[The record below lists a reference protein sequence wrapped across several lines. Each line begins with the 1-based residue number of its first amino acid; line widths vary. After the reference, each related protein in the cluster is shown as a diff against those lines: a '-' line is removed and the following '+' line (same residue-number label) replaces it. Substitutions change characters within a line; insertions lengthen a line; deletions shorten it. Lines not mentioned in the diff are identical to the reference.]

1 MPGGAEGVA
10 EERAGIEE
18 RHLATETRLCRREEG
33 GREAVSGS
41 RVPPPERSR
50 PRGRSGA
57 VLSGAQPRGPAAPPA
72 RPALRGGG
80 CPSEAAPAPLPASR
94 AAWTTGK
101 MDGHVLGW
109 IVLLWLAAE
118 VEGLQVTVPEKKK
131 VAMLFQPALLRC
143 HFSTSSTQ
151 PAVVQWRYKSYCQ
164 DRMGEALGMVTSG
177 LQTMSK
183 RNLDWDPY
191 LDCVDSRRTVRVVA
205 SKQGSAI
212 TIGDFYKERDVSIV
226 HDADLQIGKLMWGDS
241 GLYYCLIITPDD
253 VEGKNEESV
262 ELLVLEWVFVGLV
275 ILGAFLFFLLVG
287 ICWCQ
292 CCPHSCCCYVR
303 CPCCPES
310 CCCPRAL
317 YVAGKAAKAGYPP
330 PVPTMPGPYYIPSVP
345 VAGVPSP
352 AVLMDKSHPPPLAP
366 SDSGGGSQNAVRKGY
381 RIQTDKDRDSMKVL
395 YYVEK
400 ELAQFDPSRRMRERY
415 NNTVSE
421 LSSLHEED
429 LNYRQPYRQARRK
442 PLPPAGDLD
451 GDAEYWAGVIGG
463 GSTSRSQ
470 AVSEYRD
477 ERDSYWHSQQRSKSE
492 MLSRKSFS
500 VGVPAVSMD
509 ELAAFAESYSQRPRR
524 ADSQETRRFERS
536 ESHSGRSGGLP
547 HQDSSMEEY
556 YSKRSRGN
564 REPLTD
570 SDRGWS
576 YSPPRRRAHE
586 EKHLPRLV
594 SRTPGGSQKYDHSY
608 LSSVLERKS
617 RSYDESGDHCAT
629 PSKLSS
635 QPSQRGGGTYYAWSP
650 PSTYKAEK
658 SQQQPQQPPSSQEE
672 DEEEDSLPPYS
683 ERELS
688 RGPSYRARE
697 QAYLNASDKKRK
709 KDPKKTNDFPTRM
722 SLVV

>member
-1 MPGGAEGVA
+1 
-10 EERAGIEE
+10 
-18 RHLATETRLCRREEG
+18 
-33 GREAVSGS
+33 
-41 RVPPPERSR
+41 
-50 PRGRSGA
+50 
-57 VLSGAQPRGPAAPPA
+57 
-72 RPALRGGG
+72 
-80 CPSEAAPAPLPASR
+80 
-94 AAWTTGK
+94 

-191 LDCVDSRRTVRVVA
+191 LDCVDSRRTVRIVA
-205 SKQGSAI
+205 SKQGSAV

-262 ELLVLEWVFVGLV
+262 ELLVLGRTGL
-275 ILGAFLFFLLVG
+275 LADLLPSFAVE
-287 ICWCQ
+287 IM
-292 CCPHSCCCYVR
+292 PV
-303 CPCCPES
+303 
-310 CCCPRAL
+310 

-330 PVPTMPGPYYIPSVP
+330 AVSAMPGPYYIPSVP

-366 SDSGGGSQNAVRKGY
+366 SEASGGSQNAVRKGY

-400 ELAQFDPSRRMRERY
+400 ELAQFDPARRMRERY

-429 LNYRQPYRQARRK
+429 LNFRQPYRQARRK
-442 PLPPAGDLD
+442 PLPPAGDMD
-451 GDAEYWAGVIGG
+451 GDAEYWAGVVGG
-463 GSTSRSQ
+463 GNTSRSQ
-470 AVSEYRD
+470 AVSDYRD

-509 ELAAFAESYSQRPRR
+509 ELAAFAESYNQRPRR
-524 ADSQETRRFERS
+524 ADSQELRRFERS
-536 ESHSGRSGGLP
+536 ESHGGRGAGALP

-556 YSKRSRGN
+556 YSKRCRGN

-635 QPSQRGGGTYYAWSP
+635 QPSQRGGSTYYAWSP

-658 SQQQPQQPPSSQEE
+658 SQPPPPQSSSPEQDE
-672 DEEEDSLPPYS
+672 EEEDSLPPYS

-709 KDPKKTNDFPTRM
+709 KDPKKTVRPC
-722 SLVV
+722 LVVLVQIG

>member
-1 MPGGAEGVA
+1 MATALGSHAGPGTI
-10 EERAGIEE
+10 AGTS
-18 RHLATETRLCRREEG
+18 AFP
-33 GREAVSGS
+33 VSW
-41 RVPPPERSR
+41 
-50 PRGRSGA
+50 
-57 VLSGAQPRGPAAPPA
+57 A
-72 RPALRGGG
+72 RKPFN
-80 CPSEAAPAPLPASR
+80 
-94 AAWTTGK
+94 T
-101 MDGHVLGW
+101 
-109 IVLLWLAAE
+109 AE

-151 PAVVQWRYKSYCQ
+151 PAVVQWRFKSYCQ
-164 DRMGEALGMVTSG
+164 DRVGEALGMATSG

-205 SKQGSAI
+205 SKQGSAV
-212 TIGDFYKERDVSIV
+212 TIGDFYKERDISIV

-262 ELLVLEWVFVGLV
+262 ELLVLGRTGLLADLLPSFAVEIMPEWVFVGLV

-330 PVPTMPGPYYIPSVP
+330 PVSSMPGAYYIPSVP
-345 VAGVPSP
+345 VTGVPSP

-366 SDSGGGSQNAVRKGY
+366 GEASGGSQN
-381 RIQTDKDRDSMKVL
+381 D
-395 YYVEK
+395 
-400 ELAQFDPSRRMRERY
+400 
-415 NNTVSE
+415 NNTISE

-429 LNYRQPYRQARRK
+429 LNFRQPYCQSRRK

-451 GDAEYWAGVIGG
+451 GDAEYWAGVMGG

-470 AVSEYRD
+470 AVSDYRD
-477 ERDSYWHSQQRSKSE
+477 ERDTFWHSQQRSKSE

-509 ELAAFAESYSQRPRR
+509 ELAAFAESYSQRMRR

-536 ESHSGRSGGLP
+536 ESHGGRSGGLP
-547 HQDSSMEEY
+547 HQDGSIEEY
-556 YSKRSRGN
+556 YTKRSRGN

-570 SDRGWS
+570 SDQGWS

-617 RSYDESGDHCAT
+617 RSYDESGDHSET

-658 SQQQPQQPPSSQEE
+658 SQQQPQQPPSSPEQE
-672 DEEEDSLPPYS
+672 DEEDTLPPYS

>member
-1 MPGGAEGVA
+1 FP
-10 EERAGIEE
+10 
-18 RHLATETRLCRREEG
+18 
-33 GREAVSGS
+33 
-41 RVPPPERSR
+41 
-50 PRGRSGA
+50 
-57 VLSGAQPRGPAAPPA
+57 
-72 RPALRGGG
+72 
-80 CPSEAAPAPLPASR
+80 
-94 AAWTTGK
+94 
-101 MDGHVLGW
+101 
-109 IVLLWLAAE
+109 
-118 VEGLQVTVPEKKK
+118 
-131 VAMLFQPALLRC
+131 
-143 HFSTSSTQ
+143 
-151 PAVVQWRYKSYCQ
+151 
-164 DRMGEALGMVTSG
+164 
-177 LQTMSK
+177 
-183 RNLDWDPY
+183 
-191 LDCVDSRRTVRVVA
+191 
-205 SKQGSAI
+205 
-212 TIGDFYKERDVSIV
+212 
-226 HDADLQIGKLMWGDS
+226 
-241 GLYYCLIITPDD
+241 
-253 VEGKNEESV
+253 
-262 ELLVLEWVFVGLV
+262 EWVFVGLV

-330 PVPTMPGPYYIPSVP
+330 AVSTMPGPYYIPSVP

-366 SDSGGGSQNAVRKGY
+366 SEASGGSQNAVRKGY

-400 ELAQFDPSRRMRERY
+400 ELAQFDPARRMRERY

-429 LNYRQPYRQARRK
+429 LNFRQPYRQARRK
-442 PLPPAGDLD
+442 PLPPAGDMD
-451 GDAEYWAGVIGG
+451 GDAEYWAGVVGG

-470 AVSEYRD
+470 AVSDYRD

-524 ADSQETRRFERS
+524 ADSQELRRFERS
-536 ESHSGRSGGLP
+536 ESHGGRGGGLP
-547 HQDSSMEEY
+547 RQDSSMEEY
-556 YSKRSRGN
+556 YTKRCRGN

-635 QPSQRGGGTYYAWSP
+635 QPSQRGGSTYYAWSP

-658 SQQQPQQPPSSQEE
+658 SQPPPQQSSSPEQD

>member
-1 MPGGAEGVA
+1 
-10 EERAGIEE
+10 
-18 RHLATETRLCRREEG
+18 
-33 GREAVSGS
+33 
-41 RVPPPERSR
+41 
-50 PRGRSGA
+50 
-57 VLSGAQPRGPAAPPA
+57 
-72 RPALRGGG
+72 
-80 CPSEAAPAPLPASR
+80 
-94 AAWTTGK
+94 

-118 VEGLQVTVPEKKK
+118 VEGLQVTMPEKKK

-151 PAVVQWRYKSYCQ
+151 PAVVQWRFKSYCQ
-164 DRMGEALGMVTSG
+164 DRVGEALGMATSG

-205 SKQGSAI
+205 SKQGSAV
-212 TIGDFYKERDVSIV
+212 TIGDFYKERDISIV

-262 ELLVLEWVFVGLV
+262 ELLVLV
-275 ILGAFLFFLLVG
+275 
-287 ICWCQ
+287 
-292 CCPHSCCCYVR
+292 
-303 CPCCPES
+303 
-310 CCCPRAL
+310 

-330 PVPTMPGPYYIPSVP
+330 PVSSMPGAYYIPSVP
-345 VAGVPSP
+345 VTGVPSP

-366 SDSGGGSQNAVRKGY
+366 GDTSGGSQNAVCKGY
-381 RIQTDKDRDSMKVL
+381 RIQADKERDSMKVL

-400 ELAQFDPSRRMRERY
+400 ELAQFDPARRTMRERY
-415 NNTVSE
+415 NNTISE

-429 LNYRQPYRQARRK
+429 LNFRQPYRQSRRK

-451 GDAEYWAGVIGG
+451 GDAEYWAGVMGG

-470 AVSEYRD
+470 AVSDYRD
-477 ERDSYWHSQQRSKSE
+477 ERDTFWHSQQRSKSE

-509 ELAAFAESYSQRPRR
+509 ELAAFAESYSQRMRR

-536 ESHSGRSGGLP
+536 ESHGSRSGGLP
-547 HQDSSMEEY
+547 HQDGSIEEY
-556 YSKRSRGN
+556 YTKRSRGN

-570 SDRGWS
+570 SDQGWS

-617 RSYDESGDHCAT
+617 RSYDESGDHSET
-629 PSKLSS
+629 PSKLSL

-658 SQQQPQQPPSSQEE
+658 SQQQSQQPPSSPEQE
-672 DEEEDSLPPYS
+672 DEEDTLPPYS

-688 RGPSYRARE
+688 RGPSCRARE

>member
-1 MPGGAEGVA
+1 
-10 EERAGIEE
+10 
-18 RHLATETRLCRREEG
+18 
-33 GREAVSGS
+33 
-41 RVPPPERSR
+41 
-50 PRGRSGA
+50 
-57 VLSGAQPRGPAAPPA
+57 
-72 RPALRGGG
+72 
-80 CPSEAAPAPLPASR
+80 
-94 AAWTTGK
+94 

-262 ELLVLEWVFVGLV
+262 ELLVLGRTGLLADLLPSFAVEIMPEWVFVGLV

-330 PVPTMPGPYYIPSVP
+330 PVSAMPGPYYIPSVP

-366 SDSGGGSQNAVRKGY
+366 SDASGGSQNAVRKGY

-400 ELAQFDPSRRMRERY
+400 ELAQFDPARRMRERY
-415 NNTVSE
+415 NNTMSE

-429 LNYRQPYRQARRK
+429 LNFRQPYRQSRRK
-442 PLPPAGDLD
+442 PLPPAGDMD

-463 GSTSRSQ
+463 GSTQSRSQ
-470 AVSEYRD
+470 AVSDYRD
-477 ERDSYWHSQQRSKSE
+477 ERDSFWHSQQRSKSE

-658 SQQQPQQPPSSQEE
+658 SQQQPQQSLSSQEE

>member
-1 MPGGAEGVA
+1 MNGLYQAE
-10 EERAGIEE
+10 
-18 RHLATETRLCRREEG
+18 
-33 GREAVSGS
+33 
-41 RVPPPERSR
+41 
-50 PRGRSGA
+50 
-57 VLSGAQPRGPAAPPA
+57 
-72 RPALRGGG
+72 
-80 CPSEAAPAPLPASR
+80 
-94 AAWTTGK
+94 
-101 MDGHVLGW
+101 M
-109 IVLLWLAAE
+109 
-118 VEGLQVTVPEKKK
+118 EGLQVTVPEKKK

-151 PAVVQWRYKSYCQ
+151 PAVVQWRFKSYCQ
-164 DRMGEALGMVTSG
+164 DRMGEALGMATSG

-205 SKQGSAI
+205 SKQGSAV

-262 ELLVLEWVFVGLV
+262 ELLVLVYE
-275 ILGAFLFFLLVG
+275 
-287 ICWCQ
+287 
-292 CCPHSCCCYVR
+292 
-303 CPCCPES
+303 
-310 CCCPRAL
+310 
-317 YVAGKAAKAGYPP
+317 AGKAAKAGYPP
-330 PVPTMPGPYYIPSVP
+330 VISSMPGPYYIPTVP

-366 SDSGGGSQNAVRKGY
+366 SESSGGSQNAVRKGY
-381 RIQTDKDRDSMKVL
+381 RIQTDKERDSMKVL

-400 ELAQFDPSRRMRERY
+400 ELAQFDPARRMRERY
-415 NNTVSE
+415 NNTISE
-421 LSSLHEED
+421 LSSLHEEE
-429 LNYRQPYRQARRK
+429 LNFRQPYRQARRK

-470 AVSEYRD
+470 AVPDYRD
-477 ERDSYWHSQQRSKSE
+477 ERDSFRHSQQRSKSE

-509 ELAAFAESYSQRPRR
+509 ELAAFAESYSQRTRR

-536 ESHSGRSGGLP
+536 ESHGGRGGGLP

-556 YSKRSRGN
+556 YTKRSRGN

-617 RSYDESGDHCAT
+617 RSYDESGDRCET

-650 PSTYKAEK
+650 PSTYKPEK
-658 SQQQPQQPPSSQEE
+658 PQQQSQQPPPPPQQEE
-672 DEEEDSLPPYS
+672 GEDTLPPYS

-709 KDPKKTNDFPTRM
+709 KEPKKTNDFPTRM

>member
-1 MPGGAEGVA
+1 ME
-10 EERAGIEE
+10 
-18 RHLATETRLCRREEG
+18 
-33 GREAVSGS
+33 
-41 RVPPPERSR
+41 
-50 PRGRSGA
+50 
-57 VLSGAQPRGPAAPPA
+57 
-72 RPALRGGG
+72 
-80 CPSEAAPAPLPASR
+80 
-94 AAWTTGK
+94 
-101 MDGHVLGW
+101 GHVLGW

-164 DRMGEALGMVTSG
+164 DRMGEALGMATSG
-177 LQTMSK
+177 VQTMSK

-262 ELLVLEWVFVGLV
+262 ELLVLV
-275 ILGAFLFFLLVG
+275 
-287 ICWCQ
+287 
-292 CCPHSCCCYVR
+292 
-303 CPCCPES
+303 
-310 CCCPRAL
+310 

-330 PVPTMPGPYYIPSVP
+330 AVSSMPGPYYIPSVP

-366 SDSGGGSQNAVRKGY
+366 SDTSGGSQNAVRKGY
-381 RIQTDKDRDSMKVL
+381 RIQTDKERDSMKVL

-400 ELAQFDPSRRMRERY
+400 ELAQFDPARRMRERY
-415 NNTVSE
+415 NNTISE
-421 LSSLHEED
+421 LSSLHEDD
-429 LNYRQPYRQARRK
+429 LNFRQPYRQARRK

-451 GDAEYWAGVIGG
+451 GDAEYWAGVVGG

-470 AVSEYRD
+470 AVSDYRD
-477 ERDSYWHSQQRSKSE
+477 ERDSFRHSQQRSKSE

-509 ELAAFAESYSQRPRR
+509 ELAAFAESYSQRARR

-536 ESHSGRSGGLP
+536 ESRGGGLH
-547 HQDSSMEEY
+547 HQDSSLEEY
-556 YSKRSRGN
+556 YTKRSRGN

-617 RSYDESGDHCAT
+617 RSYDESGDRCET

-650 PSTYKAEK
+650 PSTYKPEP
-658 SQQQPQQPPSSQEE
+658 SQQQSQQPPSSDQEDGE
-672 DEEEDSLPPYS
+672 DTLPPYS

-709 KDPKKTNDFPTRM
+709 KEPKKTNDFPTRM

>member
-1 MPGGAEGVA
+1 
-10 EERAGIEE
+10 
-18 RHLATETRLCRREEG
+18 
-33 GREAVSGS
+33 
-41 RVPPPERSR
+41 
-50 PRGRSGA
+50 
-57 VLSGAQPRGPAAPPA
+57 
-72 RPALRGGG
+72 
-80 CPSEAAPAPLPASR
+80 
-94 AAWTTGK
+94 

-118 VEGLQVTVPEKKK
+118 VEGLQVTMPEKKK

-151 PAVVQWRYKSYCQ
+151 PAVVQWRFKSYCQ
-164 DRMGEALGMVTSG
+164 DRVGEALGMATSG

-205 SKQGSAI
+205 SKQGSAV
-212 TIGDFYKERDVSIV
+212 TIGDFYKERDISIV

-262 ELLVLEWVFVGLV
+262 ELLVLV
-275 ILGAFLFFLLVG
+275 
-287 ICWCQ
+287 C
-292 CCPHSCCCYVR
+292 
-303 CPCCPES
+303 
-310 CCCPRAL
+310 
-317 YVAGKAAKAGYPP
+317 
-330 PVPTMPGPYYIPSVP
+330 
-345 VAGVPSP
+345 
-352 AVLMDKSHPPPLAP
+352 
-366 SDSGGGSQNAVRKGY
+366 KGY
-381 RIQTDKDRDSMKVL
+381 RIQADKERDSMKVL

-400 ELAQFDPSRRMRERY
+400 ELAQFDPARRTMRERY
-415 NNTVSE
+415 NNTISE

-429 LNYRQPYRQARRK
+429 LNFRKPYCQSRRK

-451 GDAEYWAGVIGG
+451 GDAEYWAGVMDG

-470 AVSEYRD
+470 AVSDYRD
-477 ERDSYWHSQQRSKSE
+477 ERDTFWHSQQRSKSE

-509 ELAAFAESYSQRPRR
+509 ELAAFAESYSQRMRR
-524 ADSQETRRFERS
+524 ADSQETRRFEHS
-536 ESHSGRSGGLP
+536 ESHGGRSGGLP
-547 HQDSSMEEY
+547 HQDGSIEEY
-556 YSKRSRGN
+556 YTKRSRGN

-570 SDRGWS
+570 SDQGWS

-608 LSSVLERKS
+608 LSSMLERKS
-617 RSYDESGDHCAT
+617 RSYDESGDRSET

-658 SQQQPQQPPSSQEE
+658 SQQQPQQPPSSPEQE
-672 DEEEDSLPPYS
+672 DEEDTLPPYS

>member
-1 MPGGAEGVA
+1 
-10 EERAGIEE
+10 
-18 RHLATETRLCRREEG
+18 
-33 GREAVSGS
+33 
-41 RVPPPERSR
+41 
-50 PRGRSGA
+50 
-57 VLSGAQPRGPAAPPA
+57 
-72 RPALRGGG
+72 
-80 CPSEAAPAPLPASR
+80 
-94 AAWTTGK
+94 

-118 VEGLQVTVPEKKK
+118 VEGLQVTMPEKKK

-151 PAVVQWRYKSYCQ
+151 PAVVQWRFKSYCQ
-164 DRMGEALGMVTSG
+164 DRVGEALGMATSG

-205 SKQGSAI
+205 SKQGSAV
-212 TIGDFYKERDVSIV
+212 TIGDFYKERDISIV

-262 ELLVLEWVFVGLV
+262 ELLVL
-275 ILGAFLFFLLVG
+275 
-287 ICWCQ
+287 
-292 CCPHSCCCYVR
+292 
-303 CPCCPES
+303 
-310 CCCPRAL
+310 
-317 YVAGKAAKAGYPP
+317 
-330 PVPTMPGPYYIPSVP
+330 
-345 VAGVPSP
+345 
-352 AVLMDKSHPPPLAP
+352 AVC
-366 SDSGGGSQNAVRKGY
+366 KGY
-381 RIQTDKDRDSMKVL
+381 RIQADKERDSMKVL

-400 ELAQFDPSRRMRERY
+400 ELAQFDPARRTMRERY
-415 NNTVSE
+415 NNTISE

-429 LNYRQPYRQARRK
+429 LNFRKPYCQSRRK

-451 GDAEYWAGVIGG
+451 GDAEYWAGVMDG

-470 AVSEYRD
+470 AVSDYRD
-477 ERDSYWHSQQRSKSE
+477 ERDTFWHSQQRSKSE

-509 ELAAFAESYSQRPRR
+509 ELAAFAESYSQRMRR
-524 ADSQETRRFERS
+524 ADSQETRRFEHS
-536 ESHSGRSGGLP
+536 ESHGGRSGGLP
-547 HQDSSMEEY
+547 HQDGSIEEY
-556 YSKRSRGN
+556 YTKRSRGN

-570 SDRGWS
+570 SDQGWS

-608 LSSVLERKS
+608 LSSMLERKS
-617 RSYDESGDHCAT
+617 RSYDESGDRSET

-658 SQQQPQQPPSSQEE
+658 SQQQPQQPPSSPEQE
-672 DEEEDSLPPYS
+672 DEEDTLPPYS

>member
-1 MPGGAEGVA
+1 M
-10 EERAGIEE
+10 
-18 RHLATETRLCRREEG
+18 G
-33 GREAVSGS
+33 GR
-41 RVPPPERSR
+41 
-50 PRGRSGA
+50 
-57 VLSGAQPRGPAAPPA
+57 L
-72 RPALRGGG
+72 LG
-80 CPSEAAPAPLPASR
+80 C
-94 AAWTTGK
+94 
-101 MDGHVLGW
+101 V
-109 IVLLWLAAE
+109 VLLWLAAE

-205 SKQGSAI
+205 SKQGSAV

-262 ELLVLEWVFVGLV
+262 ELLVLGRTGL
-275 ILGAFLFFLLVG
+275 LADLLPSFAVE
-287 ICWCQ
+287 IM
-292 CCPHSCCCYVR
+292 PV
-303 CPCCPES
+303 
-310 CCCPRAL
+310 

-330 PVPTMPGPYYIPSVP
+330 AVSSIPGPYYIPSVP

-366 SDSGGGSQNAVRKGY
+366 SDSGGGNQNAVRKGY
-381 RIQTDKDRDSMKVL
+381 RIQTDKERDSMKVL

-400 ELAQFDPSRRMRERY
+400 ELAQFDPARRMRERY

-421 LSSLHEED
+421 LSSLHEDD
-429 LNYRQPYRQARRK
+429 LNFRQPYRQARRK
-442 PLPPAGDLD
+442 PLPPAEDLD
-451 GDAEYWAGVIGG
+451 GDSEYWAGVIGG

-470 AVSEYRD
+470 AISDYRD
-477 ERDSYWHSQQRSKSE
+477 ERDSFRHSQQRSKSE

-509 ELAAFAESYSQRPRR
+509 ELAAFAESYSQRARR
-524 ADSQETRRFERS
+524 ADSQDARRFERS
-536 ESHSGRSGGLP
+536 ESRSGRGGGLT

-556 YSKRSRGN
+556 YTKRSRGN

-570 SDRGWS
+570 SERGWS

-617 RSYDESGDHCAT
+617 RSYDESGDHCET

-650 PSTYKAEK
+650 PSTYKSDS
-658 SQQQPQQPPSSQEE
+658 SQQQTPPPEQEE
-672 DEEEDSLPPYS
+672 GEDTLPPYS

-709 KDPKKTNDFPTRM
+709 KDPKKTVRPC
-722 SLVV
+722 LVMLIQIG

>member
-1 MPGGAEGVA
+1 
-10 EERAGIEE
+10 
-18 RHLATETRLCRREEG
+18 
-33 GREAVSGS
+33 
-41 RVPPPERSR
+41 
-50 PRGRSGA
+50 
-57 VLSGAQPRGPAAPPA
+57 
-72 RPALRGGG
+72 
-80 CPSEAAPAPLPASR
+80 
-94 AAWTTGK
+94 

-118 VEGLQVTVPEKKK
+118 VEGLQVTMPEKKK

-151 PAVVQWRYKSYCQ
+151 PAVVQWRFKSYCQ
-164 DRMGEALGMVTSG
+164 DRVGEALGMATSG

-205 SKQGSAI
+205 SKQGSAV
-212 TIGDFYKERDVSIV
+212 TIGDFYKERDISIV

-262 ELLVLEWVFVGLV
+262 ELLVLGRTGLLADLLPSFAVEIMPEWVFVGLV

-330 PVPTMPGPYYIPSVP
+330 PVSSMPGAYYIPSVP
-345 VAGVPSP
+345 VTGVPSP

-366 SDSGGGSQNAVRKGY
+366 GDTSGGSQN
-381 RIQTDKDRDSMKVL
+381 D
-395 YYVEK
+395 
-400 ELAQFDPSRRMRERY
+400 
-415 NNTVSE
+415 NNTISE

-429 LNYRQPYRQARRK
+429 LNFRKPYCQSRRK

-451 GDAEYWAGVIGG
+451 GDAEYWAGVMDG

-470 AVSEYRD
+470 AVSDYRD
-477 ERDSYWHSQQRSKSE
+477 ERDTFWHSQQRSKSE

-509 ELAAFAESYSQRPRR
+509 ELAAFAESYSQRMRR
-524 ADSQETRRFERS
+524 ADSQETRRFEHS
-536 ESHSGRSGGLP
+536 ESHGGRSGGLP
-547 HQDSSMEEY
+547 HQDGSIEEY
-556 YSKRSRGN
+556 YTKRSRGN

-570 SDRGWS
+570 SDQGWS

-608 LSSVLERKS
+608 LSSMLERKS
-617 RSYDESGDHCAT
+617 RSYDESGDRSET

-658 SQQQPQQPPSSQEE
+658 SQQQPQQPPSSPEQE
-672 DEEEDSLPPYS
+672 DEEDTLPPYS

>member
-1 MPGGAEGVA
+1 ME
-10 EERAGIEE
+10 
-18 RHLATETRLCRREEG
+18 
-33 GREAVSGS
+33 
-41 RVPPPERSR
+41 
-50 PRGRSGA
+50 
-57 VLSGAQPRGPAAPPA
+57 
-72 RPALRGGG
+72 
-80 CPSEAAPAPLPASR
+80 
-94 AAWTTGK
+94 
-101 MDGHVLGW
+101 GHVLGW

-164 DRMGEALGMVTSG
+164 DRMGEALGMATSG
-177 LQTMSK
+177 VQTMSK

-262 ELLVLEWVFVGLV
+262 ELLVLGRTGL
-275 ILGAFLFFLLVG
+275 LADLLPSFAVE
-287 ICWCQ
+287 IM
-292 CCPHSCCCYVR
+292 PV
-303 CPCCPES
+303 
-310 CCCPRAL
+310 

-330 PVPTMPGPYYIPSVP
+330 AVSSMPGPYYIPSVP

-366 SDSGGGSQNAVRKGY
+366 SDTSGGSQNVRKGY
-381 RIQTDKDRDSMKVL
+381 RIQTDKERDSMKVL

-400 ELAQFDPSRRMRERY
+400 ELAQFDPARRMRERY
-415 NNTVSE
+415 NNTISE
-421 LSSLHEED
+421 LSSLHEDD
-429 LNYRQPYRQARRK
+429 LNFRQPYRQARRK

-451 GDAEYWAGVIGG
+451 GDAEYWAGVVGG

-470 AVSEYRD
+470 AVSDYRD
-477 ERDSYWHSQQRSKSE
+477 ERDSFRHSQQRSKSE

-509 ELAAFAESYSQRPRR
+509 ELAAFAESYSQRARR

-536 ESHSGRSGGLP
+536 ESRGGGLH
-547 HQDSSMEEY
+547 HQDSSLEEY
-556 YSKRSRGN
+556 YTKRSRGN

-617 RSYDESGDHCAT
+617 RSYDESGDRCET

-650 PSTYKAEK
+650 PSTYKPEP
-658 SQQQPQQPPSSQEE
+658 SQQQSQQPPSSDQEDGE
-672 DEEEDSLPPYS
+672 DTLPPYS

-709 KDPKKTNDFPTRM
+709 KEPKKTNDFPTRM

>member
-1 MPGGAEGVA
+1 ME
-10 EERAGIEE
+10 
-18 RHLATETRLCRREEG
+18 
-33 GREAVSGS
+33 
-41 RVPPPERSR
+41 
-50 PRGRSGA
+50 
-57 VLSGAQPRGPAAPPA
+57 
-72 RPALRGGG
+72 
-80 CPSEAAPAPLPASR
+80 
-94 AAWTTGK
+94 
-101 MDGHVLGW
+101 GHVLGW

-164 DRMGEALGMVTSG
+164 DRMGEALGMATSG
-177 LQTMSK
+177 VQTMSK

-262 ELLVLEWVFVGLV
+262 ELLVLV
-275 ILGAFLFFLLVG
+275 
-287 ICWCQ
+287 
-292 CCPHSCCCYVR
+292 
-303 CPCCPES
+303 
-310 CCCPRAL
+310 

-330 PVPTMPGPYYIPSVP
+330 AVSSMPGPYYIPSVP

-366 SDSGGGSQNAVRKGY
+366 SDTSGGSQNVRKGY
-381 RIQTDKDRDSMKVL
+381 RIQTDKERDSMKVL

-400 ELAQFDPSRRMRERY
+400 ELAQFDPARRMRERY
-415 NNTVSE
+415 NNTISE
-421 LSSLHEED
+421 LSSLHEDD
-429 LNYRQPYRQARRK
+429 LNFRQPYRQARRK

-451 GDAEYWAGVIGG
+451 GDAEYWAGVVGG

-470 AVSEYRD
+470 AVSDYRD
-477 ERDSYWHSQQRSKSE
+477 ERDSFRHSQQRSKSE

-509 ELAAFAESYSQRPRR
+509 ELAAFAESYSQRARR

-536 ESHSGRSGGLP
+536 ESRGGGLH
-547 HQDSSMEEY
+547 HQDSSLEEY
-556 YSKRSRGN
+556 YTKRSRGN

-617 RSYDESGDHCAT
+617 RSYDESGDRCET

-650 PSTYKAEK
+650 PSTYKPEP
-658 SQQQPQQPPSSQEE
+658 SQQQSQQPPSSDQEDGE
-672 DEEEDSLPPYS
+672 DTLPPYS

-709 KDPKKTNDFPTRM
+709 KEPKKTNDFPTRM

>member
-1 MPGGAEGVA
+1 
-10 EERAGIEE
+10 
-18 RHLATETRLCRREEG
+18 
-33 GREAVSGS
+33 
-41 RVPPPERSR
+41 
-50 PRGRSGA
+50 
-57 VLSGAQPRGPAAPPA
+57 
-72 RPALRGGG
+72 
-80 CPSEAAPAPLPASR
+80 
-94 AAWTTGK
+94 
-101 MDGHVLGW
+101 MDGHLLGW

-151 PAVVQWRYKSYCQ
+151 PAVVQWRFKSYCQ
-164 DRMGEALGMVTSG
+164 DRVGEALGMATG

-205 SKQGSAI
+205 SKQGSAV
-212 TIGDFYKERDVSIV
+212 TIGDFYKERDVNIV

-262 ELLVLEWVFVGLV
+262 ELLVLGRTGLLADLLPSFAVEIMPEWVFVGLV

-330 PVPTMPGPYYIPSVP
+330 AVSSMPGPYYIPSVP

-366 SDSGGGSQNAVRKGY
+366 SDSSGGSQN
-381 RIQTDKDRDSMKVL
+381 D
-395 YYVEK
+395 
-400 ELAQFDPSRRMRERY
+400 
-415 NNTVSE
+415 NNTMSE

-429 LNYRQPYRQARRK
+429 LNFRQPYRQVRRK

-451 GDAEYWAGVIGG
+451 GDAEYWAGMMGG

-470 AVSEYRD
+470 AVSDYRD
-477 ERDSYWHSQQRSKSE
+477 ERDSFRHSQQRSKSE

-509 ELAAFAESYSQRPRR
+509 ELAAFAESYSQRTRR
-524 ADSQETRRFERS
+524 ADSQENRRFERS
-536 ESHSGRSGGLP
+536 ESHGGHIGGLH

-556 YSKRSRGN
+556 YTKRSRGN

-608 LSSVLERKS
+608 LSSVLDRKS
-617 RSYDESGDHCAT
+617 RSYDEGSDHDET
-629 PSKLSS
+629 PSKMSS
-635 QPSQRGGGTYYAWSP
+635 QPSQRGGGTYYAWSS
-650 PSTYKAEK
+650 PSTYRAEK
-658 SQQQPQQPPSSQEE
+658 SQQQLQQPSPPSQQEDGE
-672 DEEEDSLPPYS
+672 DTLPPYS

>member
-1 MPGGAEGVA
+1 ME
-10 EERAGIEE
+10 
-18 RHLATETRLCRREEG
+18 
-33 GREAVSGS
+33 
-41 RVPPPERSR
+41 
-50 PRGRSGA
+50 
-57 VLSGAQPRGPAAPPA
+57 
-72 RPALRGGG
+72 
-80 CPSEAAPAPLPASR
+80 
-94 AAWTTGK
+94 
-101 MDGHVLGW
+101 GHVLGW

-164 DRMGEALGMVTSG
+164 DRMGEALGMATSG
-177 LQTMSK
+177 VQTMSK

-205 SKQGSAI
+205 SKQGSAV

-262 ELLVLEWVFVGLV
+262 ELLVL
-275 ILGAFLFFLLVG
+275 
-287 ICWCQ
+287 
-292 CCPHSCCCYVR
+292 
-303 CPCCPES
+303 
-310 CCCPRAL
+310 
-317 YVAGKAAKAGYPP
+317 
-330 PVPTMPGPYYIPSVP
+330 
-345 VAGVPSP
+345 
-352 AVLMDKSHPPPLAP
+352 D
-366 SDSGGGSQNAVRKGY
+366 
-381 RIQTDKDRDSMKVL
+381 
-395 YYVEK
+395 
-400 ELAQFDPSRRMRERY
+400 
-415 NNTVSE
+415 NNTISE
-421 LSSLHEED
+421 LSSLHEDD
-429 LNYRQPYRQARRK
+429 LNFRQPYRQARRK

-470 AVSEYRD
+470 AVSDYRD
-477 ERDSYWHSQQRSKSE
+477 ERDSFRHSQQRSKSE

-509 ELAAFAESYSQRPRR
+509 ELAAFAESYSQRARR

-536 ESHSGRSGGLP
+536 ESRGGGLH
-547 HQDSSMEEY
+547 HQDSSLEEY
-556 YSKRSRGN
+556 YTKRSRGN

-617 RSYDESGDHCAT
+617 RSYDESGDRCET

-650 PSTYKAEK
+650 PSTYKPEP
-658 SQQQPQQPPSSQEE
+658 SQQQSQSQSSDQEDGE
-672 DEEEDSLPPYS
+672 DTLPPYS

-709 KDPKKTNDFPTRM
+709 KEPKKTVRPC
-722 SLVV
+722 LVLLIQIR

>member
-1 MPGGAEGVA
+1 MDSRFSSPQWLCEGVK
-10 EERAGIEE
+10 G
-18 RHLATETRLCRREEG
+18 L
-33 GREAVSGS
+33 
-41 RVPPPERSR
+41 
-50 PRGRSGA
+50 
-57 VLSGAQPRGPAAPPA
+57 QQ
-72 RPALRGGG
+72 
-80 CPSEAAPAPLPASR
+80 
-94 AAWTTGK
+94 
-101 MDGHVLGW
+101 
-109 IVLLWLAAE
+109 AE

-151 PAVVQWRYKSYCQ
+151 PAVVQWRFKSYCQ
-164 DRMGEALGMVTSG
+164 DRVGEALGMATSG

-205 SKQGSAI
+205 SKQGSAV
-212 TIGDFYKERDVSIV
+212 TIGDFYKERDISIV

-262 ELLVLEWVFVGLV
+262 ELLVLV
-275 ILGAFLFFLLVG
+275 
-287 ICWCQ
+287 
-292 CCPHSCCCYVR
+292 
-303 CPCCPES
+303 
-310 CCCPRAL
+310 

-330 PVPTMPGPYYIPSVP
+330 PVSSMPGAYYIPSVP
-345 VAGVPSP
+345 VTGVPSP

-366 SDSGGGSQNAVRKGY
+366 GDASGGSQNAVCKGY
-381 RIQTDKDRDSMKVL
+381 RIQADKERDSMKVL

-400 ELAQFDPSRRMRERY
+400 ELAQFDPARRTMRERY
-415 NNTVSE
+415 NNTISE

-429 LNYRQPYRQARRK
+429 LNFRQPYCQSRRK

-451 GDAEYWAGVIGG
+451 GDAEYWAGVMGG

-470 AVSEYRD
+470 AVSDYRD
-477 ERDSYWHSQQRSKSE
+477 ERDTFWHSQQRSKSE

-509 ELAAFAESYSQRPRR
+509 ELAAFAESYSQRMRR

-536 ESHSGRSGGLP
+536 ESHGGRSGGLP
-547 HQDSSMEEY
+547 HQDGSIEEY
-556 YSKRSRGN
+556 YTKRSRGN

-570 SDRGWS
+570 SDQGWS

-617 RSYDESGDHCAT
+617 RSYDESGDRSET

-658 SQQQPQQPPSSQEE
+658 SQQQPQQPPSSPEQE
-672 DEEEDSLPPYS
+672 DEEDTLPPYS

>member
-1 MPGGAEGVA
+1 
-10 EERAGIEE
+10 
-18 RHLATETRLCRREEG
+18 
-33 GREAVSGS
+33 
-41 RVPPPERSR
+41 
-50 PRGRSGA
+50 
-57 VLSGAQPRGPAAPPA
+57 
-72 RPALRGGG
+72 
-80 CPSEAAPAPLPASR
+80 
-94 AAWTTGK
+94 

-151 PAVVQWRYKSYCQ
+151 PAVVQWRFKSYCQ
-164 DRMGEALGMVTSG
+164 DRMGEALGMATSG

-205 SKQGSAI
+205 SKQGSAV

-262 ELLVLEWVFVGLV
+262 ELLVLV
-275 ILGAFLFFLLVG
+275 
-287 ICWCQ
+287 
-292 CCPHSCCCYVR
+292 
-303 CPCCPES
+303 
-310 CCCPRAL
+310 

-330 PVPTMPGPYYIPSVP
+330 AVSSMPGPYYIPSVP
-345 VAGVPSP
+345 VTGVPSP

-366 SDSGGGSQNAVRKGY
+366 SDSSGASQNAVRKGY
-381 RIQTDKDRDSMKVL
+381 RIQADKERDSMKVL

-400 ELAQFDPSRRMRERY
+400 ELAQFDPARRMRERY
-415 NNTVSE
+415 NNTISE

-429 LNYRQPYRQARRK
+429 LNFRQPYRQARRK
-442 PLPPAGDLD
+442 PLPPSGDLD
-451 GDAEYWAGVIGG
+451 GDSEYWTGVMGG

-470 AVSEYRD
+470 AVSDYRD
-477 ERDSYWHSQQRSKSE
+477 ERDSFRHSQQRSKSE

-509 ELAAFAESYSQRPRR
+509 ELAAFAESYSQRGRR

-536 ESHSGRSGGLP
+536 ESHGGRSGGLP
-547 HQDSSMEEY
+547 HQESSMDEY
-556 YSKRSRGN
+556 YTKRSRGN

-570 SDRGWS
+570 SERGWS

-617 RSYDESGDHCAT
+617 RSYDESDDHCET

-658 SQQQPQQPPSSQEE
+658 SQQQSQQLPPSPQHE
-672 DEEEDSLPPYS
+672 EEEDTLPPYS